1 MEEEKDIPP
10 TPPTKEQISLKVPV
24 LFIIP
29 YEEAVNM
36 GGWGARVHAAHTRG
50 GGGCGRVPQV
60 CAGCARGQPRPR
72 ASTHHLA
79 ECRECCLAVLLLIQT
94 LHSCRSTCLQ

>member
-1 MEEEKDIPP
+1 MEEMEEEKDIPP

-36 GGWGARVHAAHTRG
+36 GGWGERAKIHTRE
-50 GGGCGRVPQV
+50 REKAMPPYV
-60 CAGCARGQPRPR
+60 CPGSSYA
-72 ASTHHLA
+72 
-79 ECRECCLAVLLLIQT
+79 CR
-94 LHSCRSTCLQ
+94 